1 MARSM
6 SLRERILA
14 AAMVFFIVLL
24 LVFLLVFPTISK
36 ALDADAADLI
46 ETAVSRLIA
55 GVLFLLTIL
64 YMDFPLLSIRRLPS
78 GKSLLLSLPALVIA
92 VNNFPIIGLCT
103 GLVRVVKWELVPLL
117 FLSCLATGLFE
128 EAAFRGVIFP
138 LLLRT
143 TTRFVSRRQTSRISP
158 EALAIFLAIF
168 GASAVFAL
176 THALNLLVGASPL
189 SVILQIGYS
198 FLIGGMCAIVL
209 LLTGNILI
217 PTLIH
222 ALFNF
227 GGYLIPTLGTGRLW
241 DMPTVV
247 LTVVVSLV
255 ILAYFLVLLLK
266 MSKEDIQRVLPM
278 HS

>member
-14 AAMVFFIVLL
+14 AAMVVCIALL
-24 LVFLLVFPTISK
+24 LVFLLVFPTVSVDIPK
-36 ALDADAADLI
+36 DKADLI
-46 ETAVSRLIA
+46 ETTVSRLIS

-64 YMDFPLLSIRRLPS
+64 YMDFPLLSLHRLPS
-78 GKSLLLSLPALVIA
+78 GKALLLSLPALAIA
-92 VNNFPIIGLCT
+92 VNNFPIIGLAT
-103 GLVRVVKWELVPLL
+103 GLVRVVNWELFPWLL
-117 FLSCLATGLFE
+117 LSCIATGLFE

-138 LLLRT
+138 LLLRST
-143 TTRFVSRRQTSRISP
+143 VRFSARHKPRRVSP

-198 FLIGGMCAIVL
+198 FLIGGMCALVL

-222 ALFNF
+222 ALFNL
-227 GGYLIPTLGTGRLW
+227 GGYLIPTLGTGDLW
-241 DMPTVV
+241 DTPTVV

-255 ILAYFLVLLLK
+255 VLVYFLVLLFK
-266 MSKEDIQRVLPM
+266 MSKEDIRRVL
-278 HS
+278 SAR

>member
-14 AAMVFFIVLL
+14 AAMVVCIALL
-24 LVFLLVFPTISK
+24 LVFLLVFPTVSVDIPK
-36 ALDADAADLI
+36 DKADLI
-46 ETAVSRLIA
+46 ETTVSRLIS

-64 YMDFPLLSIRRLPS
+64 YMDFPLLSLHRLPS
-78 GKSLLLSLPALVIA
+78 GKALLLSLPALVIA
-92 VNNFPIIGLCT
+92 VNNFPIIGLAT
-103 GLVRVVKWELVPLL
+103 GLVRVVKWELFPWLL
-117 FLSCLATGLFE
+117 LSCIATGLFE

-138 LLLRT
+138 LLLRST
-143 TTRFVSRRQTSRISP
+143 VRFSARHKPRRVSP

-198 FLIGGMCAIVL
+198 FLIGGMCALVL

-222 ALFNF
+222 ALFNL
-227 GGYLIPTLGTGRLW
+227 GGYLIPTLGTGDLW
-241 DMPTVV
+241 DTPTVV

-255 ILAYFLVLLLK
+255 VLVYFLVLLFK
-266 MSKEDIQRVLPM
+266 MSKEDIRRVL
-278 HS
+278 SAR